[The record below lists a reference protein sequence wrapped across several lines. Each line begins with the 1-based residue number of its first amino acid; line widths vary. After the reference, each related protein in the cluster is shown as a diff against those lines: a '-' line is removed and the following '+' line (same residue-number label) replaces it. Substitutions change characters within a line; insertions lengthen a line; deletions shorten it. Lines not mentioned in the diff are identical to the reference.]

1 VFDYF
6 IAFVDKLKNGGAELI
21 NWIWQNTVGKVR
33 DVVSNM
39 IGNTASG
46 VFDKLKDIVLAPF
59 HTIGS
64 VLSSAYHSIQS
75 AISFLPAPLQI
86 ILLITLAG
94 AMTLGVIWVLK
105 RLYELL

>member
-1 VFDYF
+1 L
-6 IAFVDKLKNGGAELI
+6 DKLKHGGAALI
-21 NWIWQNTVGKVR
+21 DWIWQNTAGRVKHL
-33 DVVSNM
+33 VSDM

-59 HTIGS
+59 HFVGD

-75 AISFLPAPLQI
+75 AISFLPAPLQV
-86 ILLITLAG
+86 ILLISLAG
-94 AMTLGVIWVLK
+94 MATLGVIWVLK